1 MYRSGSRSSTQ
12 DVVNTTGTVTRAV
25 SEPSIR
31 PRPPTSRAAYG
42 GGMGALEPH
51 RGDFY
56 AYETLLP
63 EDEQKEILRLRE
75 FLEHEV
81 RPIADEYWAEAEF
94 PRHLIAPLRD
104 LDLVGGAYEGFRDP
118 PFSRLFSG
126 FTSLEMSRVD
136 PSFGTFF
143 GVHAG
148 LAFASIFHCGS
159 PEQRDRWLPGMA
171 DLTSIGAF
179 ALTEPDDGSDI
190 AGGLAHDRPAR
201 RRPLGAQREEALDRQ
216 RDLRR
221 PGRGLGPRRRERA
234 RSSGSSWRRG
244 RPGFT
249 ATKIEGKIALRSV
262 QNADIVLEDVAAP
275 GRPAAGERRLLQG
288 HRQRPADHPR
298 RCGAGAPSDCR
309 WAPTRRRSSTPWN
322 ESSSASRSP
331 ASSSSRTT
339 GHHAGE
345 HHRLARRRG
354 PARADAGRGRSSS
367 DEHAALAKAYVASR
381 MRETVGMAREV
392 HGRQR
397 DPARPRV
404 VRFFADAEAV
414 YSYEGTRE
422 MNQLIVGRAITGTG
436 AFV

>member
-1 MYRSGSRSSTQ
+1 
-12 DVVNTTGTVTRAV
+12 
-25 SEPSIR
+25 
-31 PRPPTSRAAYG
+31 
-42 GGMGALEPH
+42 MGALEPH

-159 PEQRDRWLPGMA
+159 PEQRDRWLPAMA
-171 DLTSIGAF
+171 DLTAIGAF
-179 ALTEPDDGSDI
+179 ALTEPDHGSDI
-190 AGGLAHDRPAR
+190 AGGLATTAR
-201 RRPLGAQREEALDRQ
+201 RDGDHWVLNGKKRWIGNGTFADLVVVWARDVESEEILGFVMEK
-216 RDLRR
+216 
-221 PGRGLGPRRRERA
+221 GT
-234 RSSGSSWRRG
+234 
-244 RPGFT
+244 PGFT

-262 QNADIVLEDVAAP
+262 QNADIVLEDVRLPDDQRLEHARSFKDTANVLRITRGGVAWGAVGLQMGAYETALAYTLEREQFGQP
-275 GRPAAGERRLLQG
+275 LAGFQLVQ
-288 HRQRPADHPR
+288 DHLATMLSNITMSL
-298 RCGAGAPSDCR
+298 GVVV
-309 WAPTRRRSSTPWN
+309 
-322 ESSSASRSP
+322 
-331 ASSSSRTT
+331 
-339 GHHAGE
+339 
-345 HHRLARRRG
+345 RLAQMQDEG
-354 PARADAGRGRSSS
+354 IEK
-367 DEHAALAKAYVASR
+367 DEHAALAKATVSSR
-381 MRETVGMAREV
+381 MRETVGIAREV
-392 HGRQR
+392 MGGNGILLEHGL
-397 DPARPRV
+397 

-422 MNQLIVGRAITGTG
+422 VNQLIVGRAITGTG

>member
-1 MYRSGSRSSTQ
+1 
-12 DVVNTTGTVTRAV
+12 
-25 SEPSIR
+25 
-31 PRPPTSRAAYG
+31 
-42 GGMGALEPH
+42 MGALEPH

-159 PEQRDRWLPGMA
+159 PEQRDRWLPRMA
-171 DLTSIGAF
+171 DLTAIGAF
-179 ALTEPDDGSDI
+179 ALTEPDHGSDI
-190 AGGLAHDRPAR
+190 AGGLATTAR
-201 RRPLGAQREEALDRQ
+201 RDGDHWLLNGKKRWIGNGTFADLVVVWARDVESEEILGFVMEK
-216 RDLRR
+216 
-221 PGRGLGPRRRERA
+221 GT
-234 RSSGSSWRRG
+234 
-244 RPGFT
+244 PGFT

-262 QNADIVLEDVAAP
+262 QNADIVLEDVRLPDDQRLEHARSFKDTATVLRITRGGVAWGAVGLQMGAYETALAYTLEREQFGQP
-275 GRPAAGERRLLQG
+275 LAGFQLVQ
-288 HRQRPADHPR
+288 DHLATMLSNITMSL
-298 RCGAGAPSDCR
+298 GVVV
-309 WAPTRRRSSTPWN
+309 
-322 ESSSASRSP
+322 
-331 ASSSSRTT
+331 
-339 GHHAGE
+339 
-345 HHRLARRRG
+345 RLAQMQDEGIER
-354 PARADAGRGRSSS
+354 
-367 DEHAALAKAYVASR
+367 DEHAALAKATVSSR
-381 MRETVGMAREV
+381 MRETVGIAREV
-392 HGRQR
+392 MGGNGILLEHGL
-397 DPARPRV
+397 

-422 MNQLIVGRAITGTG
+422 VNQLIVGRAITGTG

>member
-1 MYRSGSRSSTQ
+1 
-12 DVVNTTGTVTRAV
+12 
-25 SEPSIR
+25 
-31 PRPPTSRAAYG
+31 
-42 GGMGALEPH
+42 MGALEPH

-75 FLEHEV
+75 FLEREV

-148 LAFASIFHCGS
+148 LAFASIYHCGS
-159 PEQRDRWLPGMA
+159 AEQRDRWLPGMA

-179 ALTEPDDGSDI
+179 ALTEPDHGSDI
-190 AGGLAHDRPAR
+190 AGGLATTAR
-201 RRPLGAQREEALDRQ
+201 RDGDHWVLDGKKRWIGNGTFADLIVVWARDVESEEILGFVLEK
-216 RDLRR
+216 
-221 PGRGLGPRRRERA
+221 GT
-234 RSSGSSWRRG
+234 
-244 RPGFT
+244 PGFT

-262 QNADIVLEDVAAP
+262 QNADIVLEDVRLPDDQRLENARSFKDTANVLRITRGGVAWGAVGLQMGAYETALAYTLEREQFGQP
-275 GRPAAGERRLLQG
+275 LAGFQLVQ
-288 HRQRPADHPR
+288 DHLATMLSNITMSL
-298 RCGAGAPSDCR
+298 GVVV
-309 WAPTRRRSSTPWN
+309 
-322 ESSSASRSP
+322 
-331 ASSSSRTT
+331 
-339 GHHAGE
+339 
-345 HHRLARRRG
+345 RLAQMQDQG
-354 PARADAGRGRSSS
+354 IEK
-367 DEHAALAKAYVASR
+367 DEHAALAKATVSSR
-381 MRETVGMAREV
+381 MRETVGIAREV
-392 HGRQR
+392 MGGNGILLEHGL
-397 DPARPRV
+397 

-422 MNQLIVGRAITGTG
+422 VNQLIVGRAITGTG

>member
-1 MYRSGSRSSTQ
+1 
-12 DVVNTTGTVTRAV
+12 
-25 SEPSIR
+25 
-31 PRPPTSRAAYG
+31 
-42 GGMGALEPH
+42 MGALEPH

-159 PEQRDRWLPGMA
+159 PEQRDRWLPAMA
-171 DLTSIGAF
+171 DLTAIGAF
-179 ALTEPDDGSDI
+179 ALTEPDHGSDI
-190 AGGLAHDRPAR
+190 AGGLATTAR
-201 RRPLGAQREEALDRQ
+201 RDGDHWVLNGKKRWIGNGTFADLVVVWARDVESEEILGFVMEK
-216 RDLRR
+216 
-221 PGRGLGPRRRERA
+221 GT
-234 RSSGSSWRRG
+234 
-244 RPGFT
+244 PGFT

-262 QNADIVLEDVAAP
+262 QNADIVLEDVRLPDDQRLEHARSFKDTATVLRITRGGVAWGAVGLQMGAYETALAYTLEREQFGQP
-275 GRPAAGERRLLQG
+275 LAGFQLVQ
-288 HRQRPADHPR
+288 DHLATMLSNITMSL
-298 RCGAGAPSDCR
+298 GVVV
-309 WAPTRRRSSTPWN
+309 
-322 ESSSASRSP
+322 
-331 ASSSSRTT
+331 
-339 GHHAGE
+339 
-345 HHRLARRRG
+345 RLAQMQDEG
-354 PARADAGRGRSSS
+354 IEK
-367 DEHAALAKAYVASR
+367 DEHAALAKATVSSR
-381 MRETVGMAREV
+381 MRETVGIAREV
-392 HGRQR
+392 MGGNGILLEHGL
-397 DPARPRV
+397 

-422 MNQLIVGRAITGTG
+422 VNQLIVGRAITGTG

>member
-1 MYRSGSRSSTQ
+1 
-12 DVVNTTGTVTRAV
+12 
-25 SEPSIR
+25 
-31 PRPPTSRAAYG
+31 
-42 GGMGALEPH
+42 MGALEPH

-159 PEQRDRWLPGMA
+159 PEQRDRWLPAMA
-171 DLTSIGAF
+171 DLTAIGAF
-179 ALTEPDDGSDI
+179 ALTEPDHGSDI
-190 AGGLAHDRPAR
+190 AGGLATTAR
-201 RRPLGAQREEALDRQ
+201 RDGDHWVLNGKKRWIGNGTFADLVVVWARDVESEEILGFVMEK
-216 RDLRR
+216 
-221 PGRGLGPRRRERA
+221 GT
-234 RSSGSSWRRG
+234 
-244 RPGFT
+244 PGFT

-262 QNADIVLEDVAAP
+262 QNADIVLEDVRLPDDQRLEHARSFKDTANVLRITRGGVAWGAVGLQMGAYETALAYTLEREQFGQP
-275 GRPAAGERRLLQG
+275 LAGFQLVQ
-288 HRQRPADHPR
+288 DHLATMLSNITMSL
-298 RCGAGAPSDCR
+298 GVVV
-309 WAPTRRRSSTPWN
+309 
-322 ESSSASRSP
+322 
-331 ASSSSRTT
+331 
-339 GHHAGE
+339 
-345 HHRLARRRG
+345 RLARMQDEG
-354 PARADAGRGRSSS
+354 IEK
-367 DEHAALAKAYVASR
+367 DEHAALAKATVSSR
-381 MRETVGMAREV
+381 MRETVGIAREV
-392 HGRQR
+392 MGGNGILLEHGL
-397 DPARPRV
+397 

-422 MNQLIVGRAITGTG
+422 VNQLIVGRAITGTG

>member
-1 MYRSGSRSSTQ
+1 
-12 DVVNTTGTVTRAV
+12 
-25 SEPSIR
+25 
-31 PRPPTSRAAYG
+31 
-42 GGMGALEPH
+42 MGALEPH

-159 PEQRDRWLPGMA
+159 PEQRDRWLPRMA
-171 DLTSIGAF
+171 DLTAIGAF
-179 ALTEPDDGSDI
+179 ALTEPDHGSDI
-190 AGGLAHDRPAR
+190 AGGLATTAR
-201 RRPLGAQREEALDRQ
+201 RDGDHWVLNGKKRWIGNGTFADLVVVWARDVESEEILGFVMEK
-216 RDLRR
+216 
-221 PGRGLGPRRRERA
+221 GT
-234 RSSGSSWRRG
+234 
-244 RPGFT
+244 PGFT

-262 QNADIVLEDVAAP
+262 QNADIVLYDFRLPDDQRLEHARSFRDTANVLRITRGGVAWGAVGLQMGAYETALAYTLEREQFGQP
-275 GRPAAGERRLLQG
+275 LAGFQLIQ
-288 HRQRPADHPR
+288 DHLATMLSNITMSL
-298 RCGAGAPSDCR
+298 GVVV
-309 WAPTRRRSSTPWN
+309 
-322 ESSSASRSP
+322 
-331 ASSSSRTT
+331 
-339 GHHAGE
+339 
-345 HHRLARRRG
+345 RLAQMQDEG
-354 PARADAGRGRSSS
+354 IEK
-367 DEHAALAKAYVASR
+367 DEHAALAKATVSSR
-381 MRETVGMAREV
+381 MRETVGIAREV
-392 HGRQR
+392 LGGNGILLEHGL
-397 DPARPRV
+397 

-422 MNQLIVGRAITGTG
+422 VNQLIVGRAITGTG

>member
-1 MYRSGSRSSTQ
+1 
-12 DVVNTTGTVTRAV
+12 
-25 SEPSIR
+25 
-31 PRPPTSRAAYG
+31 
-42 GGMGALEPH
+42 MGALEPH

-159 PEQRDRWLPGMA
+159 PEQRDRWLPAMA
-171 DLTSIGAF
+171 DLTAIGAF
-179 ALTEPDDGSDI
+179 ALTEPDHGSDI
-190 AGGLAHDRPAR
+190 AGGLATTAR
-201 RRPLGAQREEALDRQ
+201 RDGDHWVLNGKKRWIGNGTFADLVVVWARDVESEEILGFVMEK
-216 RDLRR
+216 
-221 PGRGLGPRRRERA
+221 GT
-234 RSSGSSWRRG
+234 
-244 RPGFT
+244 PGFT

-262 QNADIVLEDVAAP
+262 QNADIVLEDVRLRDDQRLEHARSFRDTANVLRITRGGVAWGAVGLQMGAYETALAYTLEREQFGQP
-275 GRPAAGERRLLQG
+275 LAGFQLVQ
-288 HRQRPADHPR
+288 DHLATMLSNITMSL
-298 RCGAGAPSDCR
+298 GVVV
-309 WAPTRRRSSTPWN
+309 
-322 ESSSASRSP
+322 
-331 ASSSSRTT
+331 
-339 GHHAGE
+339 
-345 HHRLARRRG
+345 RLAQMQDEG
-354 PARADAGRGRSSS
+354 IEK
-367 DEHAALAKAYVASR
+367 DEHAALAKATVSSR
-381 MRETVGMAREV
+381 MRETVGIAREV
-392 HGRQR
+392 MGGNGILLEHGL
-397 DPARPRV
+397 

-422 MNQLIVGRAITGTG
+422 VNQLIVGRAITGTG

>member
-1 MYRSGSRSSTQ
+1 
-12 DVVNTTGTVTRAV
+12 
-25 SEPSIR
+25 
-31 PRPPTSRAAYG
+31 
-42 GGMGALEPH
+42 MGALEPH

-159 PEQRDRWLPGMA
+159 PEQRDRWLPRMA
-171 DLTSIGAF
+171 DLTAIGAF
-179 ALTEPDDGSDI
+179 ALTEPDHGSDI
-190 AGGLAHDRPAR
+190 AGGLATTAR
-201 RRPLGAQREEALDRQ
+201 RDGDHWVLNGKKRWIGNGTFADLVVVWARDVESEEILGFVMEK
-216 RDLRR
+216 
-221 PGRGLGPRRRERA
+221 GT
-234 RSSGSSWRRG
+234 
-244 RPGFT
+244 PGFT

-262 QNADIVLEDVAAP
+262 QNADIVLEDVRLPDDQRLENARSFKDTANVLRITRGGVAWGAVGLQMGAYETALAYTLEREQFGQP
-275 GRPAAGERRLLQG
+275 LAGFQLVQ
-288 HRQRPADHPR
+288 DHLATMLSNITMSL
-298 RCGAGAPSDCR
+298 GVVV
-309 WAPTRRRSSTPWN
+309 
-322 ESSSASRSP
+322 
-331 ASSSSRTT
+331 
-339 GHHAGE
+339 
-345 HHRLARRRG
+345 RLAQMQDEG
-354 PARADAGRGRSSS
+354 IEK
-367 DEHAALAKAYVASR
+367 DEHAALAKATVSSR
-381 MRETVGMAREV
+381 MRETVGIAREV
-392 HGRQR
+392 MGGNGILLEHGL
-397 DPARPRV
+397 

-422 MNQLIVGRAITGTG
+422 VNQLIVGRAITGTG

>member
-1 MYRSGSRSSTQ
+1 
-12 DVVNTTGTVTRAV
+12 
-25 SEPSIR
+25 
-31 PRPPTSRAAYG
+31 
-42 GGMGALEPH
+42 MGALEPH

-63 EDEQKEILRLRE
+63 EDEQREILRLRE

-159 PEQRDRWLPGMA
+159 PEQRDRWLPAMA
-171 DLTSIGAF
+171 DLTAIGAF
-179 ALTEPDDGSDI
+179 ALTEPDHGSDI
-190 AGGLAHDRPAR
+190 AGGLATTAR
-201 RRPLGAQREEALDRQ
+201 RDGDHWVLNGKKRWIGNGTFADLVVVWARDVESEEILGFVMEK
-216 RDLRR
+216 
-221 PGRGLGPRRRERA
+221 GT
-234 RSSGSSWRRG
+234 
-244 RPGFT
+244 PGFT

-262 QNADIVLEDVAAP
+262 QNADIVLEDVRLPDDQRLENARSFKDTANVLRITRGGVAWGAVGLQMGAYETALAYTLEREQFGQP
-275 GRPAAGERRLLQG
+275 LAGFQLVQ
-288 HRQRPADHPR
+288 DHLATMLSNITMSL
-298 RCGAGAPSDCR
+298 GVVV
-309 WAPTRRRSSTPWN
+309 
-322 ESSSASRSP
+322 
-331 ASSSSRTT
+331 
-339 GHHAGE
+339 
-345 HHRLARRRG
+345 RLAQMQDEG
-354 PARADAGRGRSSS
+354 IEK
-367 DEHAALAKAYVASR
+367 DEHAALAKATVSSR
-381 MRETVGMAREV
+381 MRETVGIAREV
-392 HGRQR
+392 MGGNGILLEHGL
-397 DPARPRV
+397 

-422 MNQLIVGRAITGTG
+422 VNQLIVGRAITGTG

>member
-1 MYRSGSRSSTQ
+1 
-12 DVVNTTGTVTRAV
+12 
-25 SEPSIR
+25 
-31 PRPPTSRAAYG
+31 
-42 GGMGALEPH
+42 MGALEPH

-104 LDLVGGAYEGFRDP
+104 LDLVGGAYEGFQDP

-159 PEQRDRWLPGMA
+159 PEQRDRWLPRMA
-171 DLTSIGAF
+171 DLTAIGAF
-179 ALTEPDDGSDI
+179 ALTEPDHGSDI
-190 AGGLAHDRPAR
+190 AGGLATTAR
-201 RRPLGAQREEALDRQ
+201 RDGDHWVLNGKKRWIGNGTFADLVVVWARDVESEEILGFVMEK
-216 RDLRR
+216 
-221 PGRGLGPRRRERA
+221 GT
-234 RSSGSSWRRG
+234 
-244 RPGFT
+244 PGFT

-262 QNADIVLEDVAAP
+262 QNADIVLEDVRLRDDQRLEHARSFRDTANVLRITRGGVAWGAVGLQMGAYETALAYTLEREQFGQP
-275 GRPAAGERRLLQG
+275 LAGFQLVQ
-288 HRQRPADHPR
+288 DHLATMLSNITMSL
-298 RCGAGAPSDCR
+298 GVVV
-309 WAPTRRRSSTPWN
+309 
-322 ESSSASRSP
+322 
-331 ASSSSRTT
+331 
-339 GHHAGE
+339 
-345 HHRLARRRG
+345 RLAQMQDEG
-354 PARADAGRGRSSS
+354 IEK
-367 DEHAALAKAYVASR
+367 DEHAALAKATVSSR
-381 MRETVGMAREV
+381 MRETVGIAREV
-392 HGRQR
+392 MGGNGILLEHGL
-397 DPARPRV
+397 

-422 MNQLIVGRAITGTG
+422 VTQLIVGRAITGTG

>member
-1 MYRSGSRSSTQ
+1 
-12 DVVNTTGTVTRAV
+12 
-25 SEPSIR
+25 
-31 PRPPTSRAAYG
+31 
-42 GGMGALEPH
+42 MGALEPH

-63 EDEQKEILRLRE
+63 EDEQREILRLRE

-159 PEQRDRWLPGMA
+159 PEQRDRWLPRMA
-171 DLTSIGAF
+171 DLTAIGAF
-179 ALTEPDDGSDI
+179 ALTEPDHGSDI
-190 AGGLAHDRPAR
+190 AGGLATTAR
-201 RRPLGAQREEALDRQ
+201 RDGDHWVLNGKKRWIGNGTFADLVVVWARDVESEEILGFVMEK
-216 RDLRR
+216 
-221 PGRGLGPRRRERA
+221 GT
-234 RSSGSSWRRG
+234 
-244 RPGFT
+244 PGFT

-262 QNADIVLEDVAAP
+262 QNADIVLEDVRLRDDQRLEHARSFRDTANVLRITRGGVAWGAVGLQMGAYETALAYTLEREQFGQP
-275 GRPAAGERRLLQG
+275 LAGFQLVQ
-288 HRQRPADHPR
+288 DHLATMLSNITMSL
-298 RCGAGAPSDCR
+298 GVVV
-309 WAPTRRRSSTPWN
+309 
-322 ESSSASRSP
+322 
-331 ASSSSRTT
+331 
-339 GHHAGE
+339 
-345 HHRLARRRG
+345 RLAQMQDEG
-354 PARADAGRGRSSS
+354 IEK
-367 DEHAALAKAYVASR
+367 DEHAALAKATVSSR
-381 MRETVGMAREV
+381 MRETVGIAREV
-392 HGRQR
+392 MGGNGILLEHGL
-397 DPARPRV
+397 

-422 MNQLIVGRAITGTG
+422 VNQLIVGRAITGTG

>member
-1 MYRSGSRSSTQ
+1 
-12 DVVNTTGTVTRAV
+12 
-25 SEPSIR
+25 
-31 PRPPTSRAAYG
+31 
-42 GGMGALEPH
+42 MGALEPH

-159 PEQRDRWLPGMA
+159 PEQRDRWLPAMA
-171 DLTSIGAF
+171 DLTAIGAF
-179 ALTEPDDGSDI
+179 ALTEPDHGSDI
-190 AGGLAHDRPAR
+190 AGGLATTAR
-201 RRPLGAQREEALDRQ
+201 RDGDHWVLNGKKRWIGNGTFADLVVVWARDVESEEILGFVMEK
-216 RDLRR
+216 
-221 PGRGLGPRRRERA
+221 GT
-234 RSSGSSWRRG
+234 
-244 RPGFT
+244 PGFT

-262 QNADIVLEDVAAP
+262 QNADIVLEDVRLPDDQRLENARSFKDTANVLRITRGGVAWGAVGLQMGAYETALAYTLEREQFGQP
-275 GRPAAGERRLLQG
+275 LAGFQLVQ
-288 HRQRPADHPR
+288 DHLATMLSNITMSL
-298 RCGAGAPSDCR
+298 GVVV
-309 WAPTRRRSSTPWN
+309 
-322 ESSSASRSP
+322 
-331 ASSSSRTT
+331 
-339 GHHAGE
+339 
-345 HHRLARRRG
+345 RLAQMQDEG
-354 PARADAGRGRSSS
+354 IEK
-367 DEHAALAKAYVASR
+367 DEHAALAKATVSSR
-381 MRETVGMAREV
+381 MRETVGIAREV
-392 HGRQR
+392 MGGNGILLEHGL
-397 DPARPRV
+397 

-422 MNQLIVGRAITGTG
+422 VNQLIVGRAITGTG